1 MMVEILC
8 ALVAGM
14 PFDAELSHL
23 YAPPYDAPRR
33 VAHFFLALDVAAF
46 RPAAAFRDELS
57 RLLAGVRAEPALAGE
72 RVLAPGDLEAES
84 AAERGREGIPLND
97 EEWEFFAGLP

>member
-1 MMVEILC
+1 
-8 ALVAGM
+8 M

-46 RPAAAFRDELS
+46 RPASAFRDELS
-57 RLLAGVRAEPALAGE
+57 RLLAAVRAEPAQPGK

-84 AAERGREGIPLND
+84 AAERRRDGIPLHAD
-97 EEWEFFAGLP
+97 EWDFFAGLTTD